1 MRVSALFGIVVILIS
16 VGWGAL
22 SNLPDSNVV
31 FDPRSIFLVLGGTVG
46 AFLISF
52 QMESLQRIQSLVLN
66 GFFKSNKYR
75 KLITVAEIVNIANN
89 PPKTSEEIK
98 DLSISHKFL
107 VEGLILTLDDFLD
120 NEDFEFIIHQRLES
134 FKRENGK
141 DQATLLAIAKFPPAF
156 GLLGSVTGIIAMLL
170 NLGDAGKEVIGQ
182 GMALALLTTFW
193 GIAVSN
199 IVVLPLADFCGR
211 MNREDNELRELIFEG
226 VIAIKNEEAPQLVA
240 RKLRSLLTLKE
251 RIILREMQANLMSSF
266 DDDITVEDLNV
277 G

>member
-1 MRVSALFGIVVILIS
+1 MSALFGIVVILIS